1 MLESESCKSSING
14 EGEGEFRKELFSH
27 LRGFTFLGPPF
38 ENLQGM
44 FLIVTSSTISVFKH
58 SSKEKGREGNH
69 LANCLK
75 SQLHFV
81 SFLRSNDCST
91 STPLMF
97 SWAWQKGQG
106 CFFLQLSFFLWG
118 RVRRMCW
125 SVSKFICLDWRCIF
139 LFVFMLGSKLTA
151 SYIFT
156 WMQPEH
162 VTSASQFDPYILSCP
177 SSLRFWLGQMILLKI
192 LPPKIIESHIKQLSF
207 RSYRT

>member
-1 MLESESCKSSING
+1 
-14 EGEGEFRKELFSH
+14 
-27 LRGFTFLGPPF
+27 
-38 ENLQGM
+38 M

-58 SSKEKGREGNH
+58 SSKEKGREASCQ
-69 LANCLK
+69 LSQVK
-75 SQLHFV
+75 VPQLHFV

-106 CFFLQLSFFLWG
+106 CFFLQLSIFLWG

-192 LPPKIIESHIKQLSF
+192 LPPKIIESHIKQLRF